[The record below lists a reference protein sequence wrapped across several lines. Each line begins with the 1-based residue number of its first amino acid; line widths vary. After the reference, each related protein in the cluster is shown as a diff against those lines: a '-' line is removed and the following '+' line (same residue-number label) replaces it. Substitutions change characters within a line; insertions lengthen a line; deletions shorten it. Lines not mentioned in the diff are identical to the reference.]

1 MMTFSDDL
9 FYALLAALGGVSGT
23 AGYLLGLRRFANRS
37 RGELQA
43 ARDALAE
50 ARLAR
55 EAAEHDLQQAR
66 DAAARDLQQAK
77 ASAERTL
84 QDAQRASDKLA
95 DAKTAAE
102 RALKDAQAAASKPTT
117 LRSPTVTHTVLL
129 DGVSNSG
136 KSTLVH
142 RLAFPCTEAESLR
155 KITAT
160 QLAYR
165 TRLLPI
171 CFVPPV
177 GPGRE
182 TTEEPVLH
190 AQVLRDIAGE
200 KPYEIINILKQ
211 LSTERELPSERERHG
226 SAIVVLVWDMAD
238 TAGSRSRI
246 TRERLQLAYHND
258 YARQL
263 IKQFVI
269 FFNKLDLLTVPP
281 ERVQQ
286 LVEDERAHL
295 ASITDFLG
303 NDVVRTYLQGSAL
316 RGDGV
321 IECQGAIYTALGL
334 APHFRDLEKDKDG
347 NKDGNKP

>member
-1 MMTFSDDL
+1 MTTDDSM
-9 FYALLAALGGVSGT
+9 FYALLAALGGLSAT
-23 AGYLLGLRRFANRS
+23 AGYLLGLRRFATRT
-37 RGELQA
+37 RDELQSAKDA
-43 ARDALAE
+43 AQE
-50 ARLAR
+50 ARAAR
-55 EAAEHDLQQAR
+55 EALER
-66 DAAARDLQQAK
+66 ELQQAK
-77 ASAERTL
+77 TAS
-84 QDAQRASDKLA
+84 
-95 DAKTAAE
+95 E
-102 RALKDAQAAASKPTT
+102 RALKDAKDAKDAAERTIQDARNASSQAADAKSAAERAIQDARDAAK
-117 LRSPTVTHTVLL
+117 LAVRGSPTVTHTVLL

-177 GPGRE
+177 DTAPEHG
-182 TTEEPVLH
+182 EEPVLH

-200 KPYEIINILKQ
+200 KPYEIINILRQ
-211 LSTERELPSERERHG
+211 ISAERDLPPDRDRHG
-226 SAIVVLVWDMAD
+226 TAIVVLVWDMAD
-238 TAGSRSRI
+238 TSGSRARI

-258 YARQL
+258 YGRHL
-263 IKQFVI
+263 IKHFLI
-269 FFNKLDLLTVPP
+269 FFNKLDLLSVPP

-286 LVEDERAHL
+286 LVDNERAHL
-295 ASITDFLG
+295 DSITDFLG
-303 NDVVRTYLQGSAL
+303 TDVVRTYLQGSAL

-334 APHFRDLEKDKDG
+334 AAHFRDLEKEGKQ
-347 NKDGNKP
+347 P